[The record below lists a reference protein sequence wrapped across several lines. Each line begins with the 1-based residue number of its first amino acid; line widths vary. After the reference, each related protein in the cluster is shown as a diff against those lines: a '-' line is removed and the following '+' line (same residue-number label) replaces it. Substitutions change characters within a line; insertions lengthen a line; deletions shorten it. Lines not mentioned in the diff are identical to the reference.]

1 MTIQIPNFVENSTVG
16 VAVIE
21 TTGALDKKLVLVCQY
36 SGSCTFNHAM
46 TSKQARQ
53 MAMALLTMADA
64 AEVADEPIST
74 LD

>member
-16 VAVIE
+16 VDVFD
-21 TTGALDKKLVLVCQY
+21 TTLEKYKKLVIVCQS

-64 AEVADEPIST
+64 AEVEDEPIST
-74 LD
+74 LA